1 MSYYHVTERDNLESI
16 LSKGFL
22 GNWGDVGFGVYFF
35 DNILSANNYAKKGGW
50 DKKIKEPVILMVDD
64 NEIEKL
70 IPETSWDNKDDYL
83 AIYWFEMNEDEDE
96 ENYWKPSFLS
106 KAGS

>member
-1 MSYYHVTERDNLESI
+1 
-16 LSKGFL
+16 
-22 GNWGDVGFGVYFF
+22 
-35 DNILSANNYAKKGGW
+35 
-50 DKKIKEPVILMVDD
+50 MVDD